1 MAKSF
6 LARVA
11 PSMVKDSDSSL
22 WSQPACVWFGATESS
37 CWSIHHSRLL
47 WLSTFGS
54 KTVVV
59 PVMFSLRCP
68 LNSSPTIWFGCISPR
83 FEVMIDH
90 RYFIPSSPV
99 SLKTMIISVKER
111 RYRYNTEELKWK
123 YHTLYLNWKW
133 LLNTGKGLVTMIN
146 LVAMSSPSNQV
157 VALTYCFP
165 LKDTRTSWRTGW
177 FQIWSEKHIRW
188 TWNILSYQIVSK
200 LPVMTGV
207 MSKGLRSLLEGAVTD
222 QRWGNLN
229 FNKDKNW
236 NS

>member
-1 MAKSF
+1 M
-6 LARVA
+6 
-11 PSMVKDSDSSL
+11 SD
-22 WSQPACVWFGATESS
+22 Q
-37 CWSIHHSRLL
+37 
-47 WLSTFGS
+47 
-54 KTVVV
+54 
-59 PVMFSLRCP
+59 
-68 LNSSPTIWFGCISPR
+68 
-83 FEVMIDH
+83 

-111 RYRYNTEELKWK
+111 RYRYNIQELKWK

-133 LLNTGKGLVTMIN
+133 LLNTWKGLVTMIN

-207 MSKGLRSLLEGAVTD
+207 MSKGLRSLLEGTVTD